1 MGRISTKIDLS
12 KFKNAVIVKMGKNKD
27 VDCICIP
34 IAQNNLFKSEKGAVY
49 ADFIGFPSQ
58 GREGSKDTHLVKQ
71 SFSKDLQEKMT
82 EEEKKAQPIF
92 GNHIDWDA
100 SSGSSVQSEQGAKVV
115 DDDSQL
121 PF

>member
-1 MGRISTKIDLS
+1 MGRISTKINLAS
-12 KFKNAVIVKMGKNKD
+12 FKNAVIVKMGNNND

-34 IAQNNLFKSEKGAVY
+34 IAQNNLFRSEKGAVY

-58 GREGSKDTHLVKQ
+58 GREGSKDTHLIKQ
-71 SFSKDLQEKMT
+71 SFPKDVQEKMT

-100 SSGSSVQSEQGAKVV
+100 SSSSNAQVEQGAKVV
-115 DDDSQL
+115 SGGDGL

>member
-1 MGRISTKIDLS
+1 MGRISTKLNLAS
-12 KFKNAVIVKMGKNKD
+12 FKNAVIVKMGKNND

-71 SFSKDLQEKMT
+71 SFPKDVQEKMS

-100 SSGSSVQSEQGAKVV
+100 SSGGNSQVEQTAKVA
-115 DDDSQL
+115 DSTSDW

>member
-1 MGRISTKIDLS
+1 MGRISTRINLAN
-12 KFKNAVIVKMGKNKD
+12 FKNAVIVKMGKNQD

-71 SFSKDLQEKMT
+71 SFSKDVQEKMT

-100 SSGSSVQSEQGAKVV
+100 SSGSSAQAEQGAKTVASSE
-115 DDDSQL
+115 DL